1 MPKHLDS
8 LRRAQEA
15 YDAQEPPDD
24 HDCTED
30 CPDCEATGMQPDG
43 QTYCI
48 RCNGD
53 GILVLHQW
61 KWLPGEAAEGTR
73 FKKCRKCGAEE
84 EG

>member
-1 MPKHLDS
+1 
-8 LRRAQEA
+8 
-15 YDAQEPPDD
+15 
-24 HDCTED
+24 
-30 CPDCEATGMQPDG
+30 MQPDG